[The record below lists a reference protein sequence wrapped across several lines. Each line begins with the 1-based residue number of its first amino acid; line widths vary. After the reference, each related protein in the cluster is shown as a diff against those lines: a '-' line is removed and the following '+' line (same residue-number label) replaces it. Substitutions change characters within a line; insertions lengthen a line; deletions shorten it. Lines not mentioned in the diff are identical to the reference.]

1 MMTTILIADDEPA
14 LHELYSA
21 FLTMNGHNIVAN
33 AYDGNEAVKIFGSMN
48 TPPEIVIMDHR
59 MPNKNGIE
67 ATKEL
72 REINSDVKI
81 ILASADDLIK
91 DSALEAGACR
101 FMLKPFNVMDLLTET
116 EALIR
121 A

>member
-1 MMTTILIADDEPA
+1 MATILIADDEPA

-21 FLTMNGHNIVAN
+21 FLMMNGHEIVAN
-33 AYDGNEAVKIFGSMN
+33 AYDGNEAVKLFRSMN

-72 REINSDVKI
+72 HGINSDVKI
-81 ILASADDLIK
+81 ILASADDMVK
-91 DSALEAGACR
+91 ERALEAGACR
-101 FMLKPFNVMDLLTET
+101 FMLKPFNVMDLLTEI
-116 EALIR
+116 EAMIR

>member
-1 MMTTILIADDEPA
+1 MATIFIVDDEPA

-21 FLTMNGHNIVAN
+21 FLEMGGHEIVAE
-33 AYDGNEAVKIFGSMN
+33 AYDGNEAVKIFGSMD

-72 REINSDVKI
+72 LGINSNVQI
-81 ILASADDLIK
+81 ILASADDMVK

-101 FMLKPFNVMDLLTET
+101 FMLKPFNVMDLLAEIGVMVG
-116 EALIR
+116 A
-121 A
+121 

>member
-1 MMTTILIADDEPA
+1 MATIFIVDDEPA

-21 FLTMNGHNIVAN
+21 FLEMGGHEIVAE
-33 AYDGNEAVKIFGSMN
+33 AYDGNEAVKIFGSMDP
-48 TPPEIVIMDHR
+48 PPEIVIMDHR

-72 REINSDVKI
+72 LGINSNVKI
-81 ILASADDLIK
+81 ILASADDVVK

-101 FMLKPFNVMDLLTET
+101 FMLKPFNVMDLLAEIGVMVG
-116 EALIR
+116 A
-121 A
+121 

>member
-1 MMTTILIADDEPA
+1 MATIFIVDDEPA

-21 FLTMNGHNIVAN
+21 FLEMGGHEIVAE
-33 AYDGNEAVKIFGSMN
+33 AYDGNEAVKIFGSMD

-72 REINSDVKI
+72 LGINSNVKI
-81 ILASADDLIK
+81 ILASADDMVK

-101 FMLKPFNVMDLLTET
+101 FMLKPFNVMDLLAEIGVMVG
-116 EALIR
+116 A
-121 A
+121 

>member
-1 MMTTILIADDEPA
+1 MATIFIVDDEPA

-21 FLTMNGHNIVAN
+21 FLEMNGHEIVAD
-33 AYDGNEAVKIFGSMN
+33 AYDGNEAVKMFGSMD

-72 REINSDVKI
+72 LGINSDVKI
-81 ILASADDLIK
+81 ILASADDMVK
-91 DSALEAGACR
+91 GSALEAGACR
-101 FMLKPFNVMDLLTET
+101 FMLKPFNVMDLLAEIG
-116 EALIR
+116 EMVFG
-121 A
+121 

>member
-1 MMTTILIADDEPA
+1 MATIFIVDDEPA

-21 FLTMNGHNIVAN
+21 FLEMGGHEIVAD
-33 AYDGNEAVKIFGSMN
+33 AYDGNEAVKIFGSMD

-72 REINSDVKI
+72 LGINSNVKI
-81 ILASADDLIK
+81 ILASADDMVK

-101 FMLKPFNVMDLLTET
+101 FMLKPFNVMDLLAEIGVMVG
-116 EALIR
+116 A
-121 A
+121 